1 MCLNWVAGAKLISSG
16 FSENLR
22 LIQPLNFIK
31 LSYWFPCLPDEEG
44 EGLPLR
50 DAVSSPDRGPSTSLN
65 KRGQKI
71 KKLFLTHSH
80 LVSLCS
86 SSQIMIIF
94 KRTISLPQSSSY
106 SNLENKFILSGRNIG
121 VSRQDSS
128 FLYQSVATT
137 SFQVNSTRDGLVLA
151 SVFFFLAAE
160 LGEGQTLL
168 NRGAGLPCSSLGV
181 GKCEW
186 NPGHTHLSGK
196 TFFMEMGPGF
206 LPCRDSCIFT
216 FMSVKIMMA
225 VCLQTC
231 SGFTAEFIDY
241 WMFKSFFGVKV

>member
-71 KKLFLTHSH
+71 RKLFLTHSH

-151 SVFFFLAAE
+151 SVFFSWLQSWE
-160 LGEGQTLL
+160 KDKPCWTGGQ
-168 NRGAGLPCSSLGV
+168 
-181 GKCEW
+181 
-186 NPGHTHLSGK
+186 
-196 TFFMEMGPGF
+196 
-206 LPCRDSCIFT
+206 
-216 FMSVKIMMA
+216 
-225 VCLQTC
+225 VCLVQAWVLESVSETLGTLT
-231 SGFTAEFIDY
+231 SVAKPFSWKWDQD
-241 WMFKSFFGVKV
+241 FFHAGIAAFLLSCL